1 MGKDIPVSQTAEDLL
16 ALARITQV
24 KNFVISFI
32 FRDRAGAES
41 AVLYLNALNRL
52 VAPQGIT
59 LLYHNHETEE

>member
-1 MGKDIPVSQTAEDLL
+1 MGKDSPVSQTAEDLL

-32 FRDRAGAES
+32 FRDRAGSES